1 MRFLAL
7 IAIFCLILAACEKRD
22 KETVRRENVLASVA
36 GKISIRFTP
45 VGPAEKEDG
54 EWYDY
59 KTEFLNESH
68 LPLFL
73 SGNDKVLFDEFFKT
87 RNEKGLFYYIETD
100 DKMWRDASIGITGR
114 HSHRMEV
121 PPNTSVTFTTPVR
134 FSWDNGTLAGDR
146 IRVSI
151 PVYADTGD
159 LNGVK
164 ISSPPLPFP
173 PK

>member
-1 MRFLAL
+1 MRSILAVTL
-7 IAIFCLILAACEKRD
+7 FCLILTACDARD

-45 VGPAEKEDG
+45 IGPAQKKDG

-59 KTEFLNESH
+59 KTEFFNESH
-68 LPLFL
+68 LPVFL
-73 SGNDKVLFDEFFKT
+73 SGNDRVLFDDFFKT

-114 HSHRMEV
+114 HSHRLEV
-121 PPNTSVTFTTPVR
+121 PPKTSVSFITPVR
-134 FSWDNGTLAGDR
+134 LAWSGGTLSGNR

-159 LNGVK
+159 LNGLK
-164 ISSPPLPFP
+164 LSSPPLPFP